1 MTTTTKAKTPA
12 LLVGTDA
19 IGKAIAGITK
29 RGAKLDAD
37 IQHCALSILAHVD
50 QHGNITL
57 VNQLYLGMPK
67 GSRKAALTEWLLKF
81 GKVQANTGD
90 DKKTVPFLFDKTR
103 TTNLDG
109 AIESPWYDFKPDP
122 VPDVSFDYYAMLMAV
137 MAKGEKAASKGVEVK
152 GLEFAQRIKAQL
164 EEEMAAVEQAEK
176 AGA

>member
-1 MTTTTKAKTPA
+1 MTTIKVPT
-12 LLVGTDA
+12 LLVGTAA
-19 IGKAIAGITK
+19 IGKAITSITK

-50 QHGNITL
+50 QHRNITL

-67 GSRKAALTEWLLKF
+67 GSRKAALTEWLLAF
-81 GKVQANTGD
+81 GKCKANEGD
-90 DKKTVPFLFDKTR
+90 DKKTVPFLFDDTR
-103 TTNLDG
+103 KTNLEG
-109 AIESPWYDFKPDP
+109 AVERPWFDFKPDAA
-122 VPDVSFDYYAMLMAV
+122 PDVSFDYYAMLMAV

>member
-1 MTTTTKAKTPA
+1 MSKTTAQIDKQIALITKA
-12 LLVGTDA
+12 
-19 IGKAIAGITK
+19 
-29 RGAKLDAD
+29 GAKLDAF
-37 IQHCALSILAHVD
+37 IQGTAVD
-50 QHGNITL
+50 VLEHYSEHSDTKL
-57 VNQLYLGMPK
+57 VNRLYLGMPK
-67 GSRKAALTEWLLKF
+67 GARKAALTEWLLKF